1 MNVHVTTIECI
12 KSALK
17 SLSSSKLRSFLTIL
31 GIVIG
36 ITAVTIISSLGG
48 GLQQDIAKSLDSFG
62 FDRIEVRGNYNSAT
76 PGELIEEDADF
87 LLSHE
92 NIIAAI
98 PFVSNYGQFE
108 LPVTKELEYVMLN
121 GTSNEYINMLSDE
134 VVQGRFLLQ
143 SDIDSANNVMVISD
157 RLAEA
162 YFGYTDVLGETIE
175 ISVFGG
181 PEKFSIIGVTK
192 SEGNDIF
199 MNGYQVYVPYTY
211 IQNSY
216 NIEYLEGIYIGIKDN
231 EFVGDT
237 AEDVIK
243 MLRIKHGAGEDAF
256 TVFNMMQEVAQIKNV
271 FATVV
276 LFVNAVASIALFV
289 GSIGIMNIML
299 VTVTERTREIGIRK
313 SLGAT
318 KKNIRTQFLIES
330 VVLSVIGGLI
340 GVVLGY
346 ALAILAGGAAQI
358 TPIFSISSIITAILV
373 CTIIGILSGVYPASK
388 ASNLNPIDALRY
400 E

>member
-48 GLQQDIAKSLDSFG
+48 GLQKDMAESLESFG
-62 FDRIEVRGNYNSAT
+62 LDRIEVRTNLDSNDPAKLT
-76 PGELIEEDADF
+76 QEDAKF

-92 NIIAAI
+92 NVIASI
-98 PFVSNYGQFE
+98 PFFATYGQYE
-108 LPVTKELEYVMLN
+108 LPITKDSEYVLLN
-121 GTSNEYINMLSDE
+121 GTSEEYINMLGE
-134 VVQGRFLLQ
+134 EIIQGRFLLK
-143 SDIDSANNVMVISD
+143 SDIDAASNAIVIPD
-157 RLAEA
+157 RLAEE

-175 ISVFGG
+175 ITIVGSK
-181 PEKFSIIGVTK
+181 EKFTVIGITK

-199 MNGYQVYVPYTY
+199 FSGYQVYLPYTY
-211 IQNSY
+211 IQNTFEMD
-216 NIEYLEGIYIGIKDN
+216 NLEGIYIGIKDN
-231 EFVGDT
+231 EFVDET

-243 MLRIKHGAGEDAF
+243 MLRVKNGAGEKDYS
-256 TVFNMMQEVAQIKNV
+256 VLNMMQEVEQIKNV
-271 FATVV
+271 FASVV

-340 GVVLGY
+340 GVILGY
-346 ALAILAGGAAQI
+346 ALAILAGSAAQI
-358 TPIFSISSIITAILV
+358 TPVFSISSIITAIMV
-373 CTIIGILSGVYPASK
+373 CTVIGVLSGVYPASK
-388 ASNLNPIDALRY
+388 AAKLNPIDALRY